1 MGDVIKGLFKPKQK
15 NLSKFFY
22 NTLVNVLKFSDEE
35 AKVLMNKYGY
45 DSLDEEE
52 KQYLK
57 ENPRTWRVYI
67 DKTVTEEFVVEAY
80 TKDEAEDIAR
90 NKSES
95 YSKPDGS
102 EIEDVSVSSSELN
115 RNTYDDDQIEYLEEE
130 VLNV

>member
-1 MGDVIKGLFKPKQK
+1 MSYKEKIETTITYP
-15 NLSKFFY
+15 
-22 NTLVNVLKFSDEE
+22 E
-35 AKVLMNKYGY
+35 
-45 DSLDEEE
+45 LDEEE

-102 EIEDVSVSSSELN
+102 EVEDVSVSSSELN

>member
-1 MGDVIKGLFKPKQK
+1 MSYKEKIETTITYP
-15 NLSKFFY
+15 
-22 NTLVNVLKFSDEE
+22 E
-35 AKVLMNKYGY
+35 
-45 DSLDEEE
+45 LDEEE

-102 EIEDVSVSSSELN
+102 EVEDVSVSSSELD
-115 RNTYDDDQIEYLEEE
+115 RCTYQDDEIEFIEKE
-130 VLNV
+130 VL

>member
-1 MGDVIKGLFKPKQK
+1 MIEEE
-15 NLSKFFY
+15 
-22 NTLVNVLKFSDEE
+22 TLTK
-35 AKVLMNKYGY
+35 
-45 DSLDEEE
+45 EE

-102 EIEDVSVSSSELN
+102 EVEDVSVSSSELN
-115 RNTYDDDQIEYLEEE
+115 RYTYDDDQIEYLEKEGLGE
-130 VLNV
+130 

>member
-1 MGDVIKGLFKPKQK
+1 MSYKEKIETTITYP
-15 NLSKFFY
+15 
-22 NTLVNVLKFSDEE
+22 E
-35 AKVLMNKYGY
+35 
-45 DSLDEEE
+45 LDEEE

-102 EIEDVSVSSSELN
+102 EVEDVSVNNSELD
-115 RNTYDDDQIEYLEEE
+115 RCTYQEDEIEYLEEE
-130 VLNV
+130 VLDVT

>member
-1 MGDVIKGLFKPKQK
+1 MSYKEKIETTITYP
-15 NLSKFFY
+15 
-22 NTLVNVLKFSDEE
+22 E
-35 AKVLMNKYGY
+35 
-45 DSLDEEE
+45 LDEEE

-102 EIEDVSVSSSELN
+102 EVEDVSINNSELD
-115 RNTYDDDQIEYLEEE
+115 RCTYQEDEIEYLEEE
-130 VLNV
+130 ILNV